1 MGSKAKHIRELLEFF
16 EEFRHTG
23 FENCCNNPK
32 QMPTG
37 LELNLK
43 IAAMDR
49 KKPMCSQGRMDT
61 YICMVESPPC
71 PPETTITLLIGY
83 TLMQKKKLQV
93 WQK

>member
-1 MGSKAKHIRELLEFF
+1 MWAAKQNTSGNYWEFF
-16 EEFRHTG
+16 EEFRPTG

-49 KKPMCSQGRMDT
+49 KKPMCSWGEWIHV
-61 YICMVESPPC
+61 YVWLSPLPVH
-71 PPETTITLLIGY
+71 L
-83 TLMQKKKLQV
+83 KLP
-93 WQK
+93 